1 MFLYAL
7 TSGTFCNCLLCPTGL
22 PSFQADALISL
33 FMPVFDHLDYSHGG
47 FLSTQYFPILLHNIK
62 MLNDLFEIVFLILQ
76 YYLDLL
82 PYIQQRSENFFFPDL
97 KYSNYLNQEYFLYF
111 FHWEFATLPTFFV
124 FNTWRMNILY

>member
-1 MFLYAL
+1 
-7 TSGTFCNCLLCPTGL
+7 
-22 PSFQADALISL
+22 
-33 FMPVFDHLDYSHGG
+33 
-47 FLSTQYFPILLHNIK
+47 